1 MVQIPRHQER
11 NMQFRTA
18 ELKSAV
24 ASLLPM
30 IPARTPCELMKWI
43 EIAPTFV
50 RVYSGNIVTA
60 ATRLNGEGTGRLM
73 LDGRILAQILP
84 KITQQTISL
93 VANENGNVVLKSE
106 GATFTL
112 ATINDE
118 FPKPPET
125 EFTAVKMINGKLLK
139 SALKVASIATGV
151 DERYGYGSVGLQWP
165 YLFSS
170 DSTSVS
176 MVRMEDCEPMTQRLI
191 PADTVSQICSA
202 LPDDEDV
209 AIYDSPGMVKFRSD
223 TVLIV
228 ARLSE
233 GRLPSVWT
241 ILKSIEGKSII
252 DIDPKELRNAIDLA
266 SITINPE
273 SERMIFRFEDGKTI
287 IRTQGA
293 DKGESEI
300 SLTSSLDGDPVE
312 VILYGKQVRKFV
324 SRSDQ
329 NQPLTIKLDGP
340 DSIVSVTQDK
350 VTFLLSPIRITE

>member
-24 ASLLPM
+24 NALLPM

-50 RVYSGNIVTA
+50 RVYSGNIATA
-60 ATRLNGEGTGRLM
+60 AIKLNGEGTGRLM

-84 KITQQTISL
+84 KITQETISL
-93 VANENGNVVLKSE
+93 VANENGNVVLKSDS
-106 GATFTL
+106 ATFTL

-118 FPKPPET
+118 FPKSPET
-125 EFTAVKMINGKLLK
+125 EFTAVKTVSGKVLK
-139 SALKVASIATGV
+139 SALKIASIATGIS
-151 DERYGYGSVGLQWP
+151 ERFAYENVGLQWP

-176 MVRMEDCEPMTQRLI
+176 MIKMEDGEPMTQRLI

-202 LPDDEDV
+202 LPDDDDV
-209 AIYDSPGMVKFRSD
+209 AIYDSPNMIKFRSD

-233 GRLPSVWT
+233 GKLPKAWT
-241 ILKSIEGKSII
+241 ILDSIEGKSIV

-273 SERMIFRFEDGKTI
+273 SEGMIFRFEDGKTT

-300 SLTSSLDGDPVE
+300 SLSSSLDGDPVE

-329 NQPLTIKLDGP
+329 DQPLTIKLDAP
-340 DSIVSVTQDK
+340 DSIVSVIQGN
-350 VTFLLSPIRITE
+350 VTFILSPIGIAE